1 MSEFTN
7 YFLEEIVANIKLEYN
22 RKIAKKMT
30 EDAYII
36 HRLKDVACKIVSET
50 RKPADDWD

>member
-1 MSEFTN
+1 MSEFTD

-22 RKIAKKMT
+22 RKIAKEMT

-36 HRLKDVACKIVSET
+36 HRLSQVAHKIVSET
-50 RKPADDWD
+50 RKPSDDWD